1 MRSLACGENSGERKM
16 KAAVL
21 CGANA
26 SNMKFYFNEERY
38 GILPKAVKDELRVLC
53 VSYCSD
59 VGGAITLSFDE
70 QHSLR
75 ITTMEPI
82 DEIGAELK
90 IKGIQQS
97 YQELFRMLEEFSRQF
112 EG

>member
-1 MRSLACGENSGERKM
+1 MEAE
-16 KAAVL
+16 VL

-38 GILPKAVKDELRVLC
+38 GILPKAVKEELKILC
-53 VSYCSD
+53 VLYCAD

-70 QHSLR
+70 DHRLR
-75 ITTMEPI
+75 ITTLSPI

-90 IKGIQQS
+90 VKAMQLDN
-97 YQELFRMLEEFSRQF
+97 QEFFGQLEEFSRQF
-112 EG
+112 DR

>member
-1 MRSLACGENSGERKM
+1 MEAE
-16 KAAVL
+16 VL

-38 GILPKAVKDELRVLC
+38 GILPKAVKEELKILC
-53 VSYCSD
+53 VLYCAD

-70 QHSLR
+70 DHRLR
-75 ITTMEPI
+75 ITTFSPI

-90 IKGIQQS
+90 VKAMQLEH
-97 YQELFRMLEEFSRQF
+97 QEFFGQLEEFSRQF
-112 EG
+112 DR